1 MNNSVWLLGK
11 FKILWVCVSEH
22 VCVGVCVCAQTC
34 YDKVKEVITGNVVQE
49 PKTRVTKDFI
59 CSHGLNCFLQNEAEV
74 LTMRTHKCELIQK

>member
-11 FKILWVCVSEH
+11 FKFLWVCVNEL
-22 VCVGVCVCAQTC
+22 VCVCAHAYTC
-34 YDKVKEVITGNVVQE
+34 CGEVREVMTGNVVQE

-74 LTMRTHKCELIQK
+74 LTTRTHKSELMWK